1 MGEPSLCPAG
11 PAAPA
16 QTSSLHVSVTSPS
29 HGQVFRDELRKEA
42 LGNVSLSKPS
52 AVVALVGAA
61 ACGCPGAM
69 LEIQCRAMLDF
80 FLSICCRQTAVMG
93 AATSRA
99 AFPKAQ
105 LSLDT
110 SPTPLRALASQTG
123 KMKKLCPIKYPFAA
137 PRPELGMCSLGW
149 EAADPGSWGDTA
161 QGRAL
166 VTLQTDSC

>member
-16 QTSSLHVSVTSPS
+16 QTSSLHIYATSPS
-29 HGQVFRDELRKEA
+29 HGRVFRDELGKAA

-61 ACGCPGAM
+61 ACGGPRAM

-99 AFPKAQ
+99 ASPKAQ
-105 LSLDT
+105 LRLNI
-110 SPTPLRALASQTG
+110 PLQPPAL
-123 KMKKLCPIKYPFAA
+123 
-137 PRPELGMCSLGW
+137 
-149 EAADPGSWGDTA
+149 SWGCAHWDGKPLIQARGETQPKA
-161 QGRAL
+161 EPW
-166 VTLQTDSC
+166 